1 MANYEKD
8 SERQAFLR
16 QQIENHPI
24 WQYPPEERLQHT
36 REWQNL
42 YLLVLEFKKFL
53 QKLQKRAERTAQGG
67 NELSLLMDEQEM
79 LDARFTRTAKL
90 RGKLDTLVF
99 TECMRKAVAKFDTGA
114 GTEFMAYFDTMYVR
128 AMHEQVNRQSMRE
141 LANIALTRREGRL
154 WQSLCELCERQQ
166 VDPRTLSPAFYE
178 CAARY
183 LDTDAESL
191 RRLVKI
197 ATSVRSCFS
206 LDQAPDEDDAPAP
219 DLADTSQQD
228 LQQRLEQAA
237 EVMRAIALF
246 AGKDADEYPRLF
258 FTTDVLAPMCT
269 PCPDLPPE
277 RCCALLEKQEAL
289 LWSRIFV
296 HLYID
301 FLFQPASP
309 RRLRD
314 MLDLPLAH
322 PLQDSSIAAYH
333 GVRPSA
339 VSYHRRRYTK
349 TMQELLKQLQE

>member
-141 LANIALTRREGRL
+141 QADIALTRREGRL

-206 LDQAPDEDDAPAP
+206 LDQAPDEDDAPA
-219 DLADTSQQD
+219 LS
-228 LQQRLEQAA
+228 L
-237 EVMRAIALF
+237 IH
-246 AGKDADEYPRLF
+246 
-258 FTTDVLAPMCT
+258 
-269 PCPDLPPE
+269 
-277 RCCALLEKQEAL
+277 
-289 LWSRIFV
+289 I
-296 HLYID
+296 
-301 FLFQPASP
+301 
-309 RRLRD
+309 
-314 MLDLPLAH
+314 
-322 PLQDSSIAAYH
+322 
-333 GVRPSA
+333 
-339 VSYHRRRYTK
+339 
-349 TMQELLKQLQE
+349 